1 MCTIALFRA
10 GFCLPLF
17 LGVCS
22 AQQGSGNVKQLE
34 NGKQRISYALGVDLG
49 RSLRERSV
57 DLDPTIFA
65 EGLKHTLAGAKVLMT
80 DEEIRAAIMDLKV
93 QQKQKVLAQHKAKS
107 DAFIATNKTK
117 PGVVTRESGLQYKV
131 LHAGKGG
138 KPASDDTVVCHYRG
152 YHIDGTEFENTYT
165 RNQPVTF
172 RVDGAVKAWVEALQL
187 MPVGSRWEIVVP
199 PDLARTARSSSSLAS
214 NVVIFE
220 LELVEIKKKS

>member
-1 MCTIALFRA
+1 MRTFWAFRAAISIALGCTLLLAEEPA
-10 GFCLPLF
+10 G
-17 LGVCS
+17 
-22 AQQGSGNVKQLE
+22 QRKTIE
-34 NGKQRISYALGVDLG
+34 NQKDKISYALGVDLG
-49 RSLRERSV
+49 RSLRERAV
-57 DLDPTIFA
+57 DLDPAVFA
-65 EGLKHTLAGAKVLMT
+65 EGLRHSLGGTKTLMT

-107 DAFIATNKTK
+107 DAFIATNKKK
-117 PGVVTRESGLQYKV
+117 PGVVTRESGLQYKI

-138 KPASDDTVVCHYRG
+138 KPAPGDTVVCHYRG

-187 MPVGSRWEIVVP
+187 MPVGSKWEIVVP
-199 PDLARTARSSSSLAS
+199 PELARTVHSSSSLAS